1 MARDGV
7 RSSTPKSREPH
18 EQNEEA
24 AAKATQ
30 QHSGP
35 EGHQK
40 EKSSS
45 NGDNA
50 TDVSKVTEVSDKE
63 QSRKDWE
70 IIKTLL
76 PNVWPKNDWGTKT
89 RVLLAVGLLVGG
101 KVSTDLPNLDQC
113 PVAHSD
119 GILQLLNVQVPFFFK
134 DIIDTM
140 NIPIDPT
147 TSNGVL
153 SIAGT
158 VIVGCKSKSATCV
171 EVL

>member
-1 MARDGV
+1 MYMAKLAQSPQFISASALNCAACTGSRPYSTGPSSLRLPEHPRRPTTTPVALTALRHHASRARDGV
-7 RSSTPKSREPH
+7 RQAEPTTAREH
-18 EQNEEA
+18 EQTEA

-40 EKSSS
+40 EKS
-45 NGDNA
+45 DN

-89 RVLLAVGLLVGG
+89 RVLLAVGLLIGG
-101 KVSTDLPNLDQC
+101 KVGSTIWPCGL
-113 PVAHSD
+113 
-119 GILQLLNVQVPFFFK
+119 
-134 DIIDTM
+134 
-140 NIPIDPT
+140 
-147 TSNGVL
+147 
-153 SIAGT
+153 
-158 VIVGCKSKSATCV
+158 
-171 EVL
+171 